1 MAVAAYNMGPGAV
14 DKNIAQN
21 QGQFNVAQAPQETQ
35 GYLGKVLGGVGKA
48 VKVDGGEP
56 ISAST
61 QKHIDDM
68 LELNKP
74 PKKSLMQKYTDK
86 MSDLL
91 GLE

>member
-1 MAVAAYNMGPGAV
+1 MSENNLSKPLFNNVLDFGAAKTIKEKTG
-14 DKNIAQN
+14 I
-21 QGQFNVAQAPQETQ
+21 
-35 GYLGKVLGGVGKA
+35 GKA

-74 PKKSLMQKYTDK
+74 PKKSLVQKYTDK